1 MTLTDTFTRNGWRE
15 LEEVEWQLDPF
26 RHAIDSARRN
36 AWSECDRLGDEMESY
51 LAAVRR
57 VQGRACREVQ
67 FLGSPAAQLP
77 GSRQNTW
84 REPRDPLA

>member
-1 MTLTDTFTRNGWRE
+1 MALTDTFTRNGWRE
-15 LEEVEWQLDPF
+15 LEEIELQLDSL

-36 AWSECDRLGDEMESY
+36 TWSESDQLGEEMESY
-51 LAAVRR
+51 LAAVHRA
-57 VQGRACREVQ
+57 QGRAWREVR

-84 REPRDPLA
+84 REPRGPLA